1 MNETLQPQQ
10 NQTEQP
16 LTLHTLSS
24 IRSLLINPSTP
35 KRTVSS
41 LLQTLTQSPK
51 PTHHTLNLLS
61 DLATHHSSFSQPALD
76 SLIHSTDSPTRLAVD
91 SLASISELSFPELD
105 DERFVSLCFGPSI
118 PGRIWML
125 RNAGC
130 TFRVRPALLFTVLLG
145 FTKDPYPYVRAAS
158 LEGLVRL
165 SGHGDFCDVSMVK
178 GCYLRALELF
188 DDMDDCVRLSAVRV
202 VASWGLL
209 LSASNADMKAY
220 WCNEV
225 FAKLCSMARDMSVKV
240 RVEAFSGL
248 AKMEMVSKDFLLQSL
263 SKRVLG
269 NGKQRETMDQITSEQ
284 FAMLATSVAGALMH
298 GLEDEFFEVRK
309 SACQSLHR
317 LTILSVEFAREALDL
332 LMDMLNDDSVV
343 VRLQALETM
352 HHMALNGWLKL
363 QEKHLHMFLGALV
376 DNCREVRC
384 AVRKILKVVRLGD
397 LAMFK
402 SSIDRLLKNLD
413 SYLLDEAD
421 VFSAFSHLG
430 RNHKKFVGYI
440 VKETFEEVEA
450 AFEGN
455 DGFKSARI
463 AALLIISISAPLFNE
478 YLGIIPPVLFS
489 YAVTLLGRIY
499 LAFSDIMDKDTL
511 LAYLCEKSR
520 PSSDSVSDINHEDGE
535 QQLSLIEGD
544 TPNCDSNGVI
554 DSKIGSQIMKEQK
567 EVTCYQ
573 VEQHQSEYSEV
584 TVYVNFILAKF
595 PDMWQMIETGLTN
608 EVLRSLRC
616 LKEELSS
623 LNIDSS
629 ESHDALAFT
638 LLYLRIIKLLVE
650 VWEHLLPAKGS
661 CSHGLAELEFKLGKL
676 DKRIKELMSKL
687 VGFSAEEELNILE
700 LILVTYALRLC
711 KVETI
716 CVNLTFKRLTS
727 IYSCVESILKERPV
741 LPSNFVVELGKL
753 LHKCQTASV
762 NGASCSTLKFD
773 KCLKLFSLKKFVFR
787 GTIRQLKAEL
797 SISNND
803 SLHPFPFV
811 SGLPVS
817 VPCEITLHNIISKCK
832 LWLKMSFD
840 DGLVQYVFLDLDHL
854 EGYGDVRS
862 FAFVAPFYRTP
873 KANSFRLKVCISLE
887 CLFESVC
894 PVQRYGGPKYE
905 LVPLCKEKQV
915 YFSNVNKD

>member
-1 MNETLQPQQ
+1 MDDTPQLQS
-10 NQTEQP
+10 NSEQP

-35 KRTVSS
+35 KPTLSS
-41 LLQTLTQSPK
+41 ILQTLTRSSQL
-51 PTHHTLNLLS
+51 THHTLNLLT
-61 DLATHHSSFSQPALD
+61 DLAIHHPSFSQLALD
-76 SLIHSTDSPTRLAVD
+76 SLLTATESPTRLAVD
-91 SLASISELSFPELD
+91 SLASISELSFPDSFELD
-105 DERFVSLCFGPSI
+105 DGRFVSLCFGPSI

-125 RNAGC
+125 KNAGYL
-130 TFRVRPALLFTVLLG
+130 FKVRPALLFTVLLG

-158 LEGLVRL
+158 LEGLVGL
-165 SGHGDFCDVSMVK
+165 SERGDFNDVSMVK
-178 GCYLRALELF
+178 GCYQRALQLLT
-188 DDMDDCVRLSAVRV
+188 DMEDCVRISAVRV
-202 VASWGLL
+202 VASWGLM

-225 FAKLCSMARDMSVKV
+225 FAKLCSMVRDMSMKV
-240 RVEAFSGL
+240 RVEAFNGL
-248 AKMEMVSKDFLLQSL
+248 AKMEIVSKDFLLQSL
-263 SKRVLG
+263 SKRVLR
-269 NGKQRETMDQITSEQ
+269 NEKQMEAMDQSTSEQ
-284 FAMLATSVAGALMH
+284 FVTLATSVAGALVH
-298 GLEDEFFEVRK
+298 GLEEEFFEVRK
-309 SACQSLHR
+309 SACQSLHT
-317 LTILSVEFAREALDL
+317 LTVLSVEFAREALDL

-352 HHMALNGWLKL
+352 HHMAINGCLKL

-384 AVRKILKVVRLGD
+384 AERKILKIVKLND

-402 SSIDRLLKNLD
+402 SSIDRLMENLD
-413 SYLLDEAD
+413 SYLQDEAD

-455 DGFKSARI
+455 DEFKSARI

-478 YLGIIPPVLFS
+478 YLGVIPPVLFS
-489 YAVTLLGRIY
+489 YAVTLLDRIY
-499 LAFSDIMDKDTL
+499 YAFSDIMDKDAL

-520 PSSDSVSDINHEDGE
+520 PPSYSAPNISHGEGE
-535 QQLSLIEGD
+535 QQLPLIEGD
-544 TPNCDSNGVI
+544 TPNCASNGII
-554 DSKIGSQIMKEQK
+554 DSEVGSQIMKEQK
-567 EVTCYQ
+567 ELPSYQ

-584 TVYVNFILAKF
+584 TKFVNFILAKC
-595 PDMWQMIETGLTN
+595 PDMWQTIETGLTN

-616 LKEELSS
+616 LKEELSTMKFDS
-623 LNIDSS
+623 LG
-629 ESHDALAFT
+629 SHDALAFA
-638 LLYLRIIKLLVE
+638 LLYIRIIILLVE

-661 CSHGLAELEFKLGKL
+661 RSHGMGELEFKLGKL
-676 DKRIKELMSKL
+676 DRRIKELMSTF
-687 VGFSAEEELNILE
+687 VGFSAEEELNMLE

-711 KVETI
+711 KLETI

-727 IYSCVESILKERPV
+727 IYSCVESILKERSV

-753 LHKCQTASV
+753 LHE
-762 NGASCSTLKFD
+762 CSLQFD
-773 KCLKLFSLKKFVFR
+773 RCLKLFSLKKFVFH
-787 GTIRQLKAEL
+787 GTVKHLKAEL

-817 VPCEITLHNIISKCK
+817 IPCKIKLHNIISNCK
-832 LWLKMSFD
+832 LWLRMSLD
-840 DGLVQYVFLDLDHL
+840 DGLVQYVFLDLDNFI
-854 EGYGDVRS
+854 GTGDVKN
-862 FAFVAPFYRTP
+862 FDFVAPFYRTP
-873 KANSFRLKVCISLE
+873 KSNSFTLKVCISLE
-887 CLFESVC
+887 CLFENVS
-894 PVQRYGGPKYE
+894 PIQRYGGPKYE

-915 YFSNVNKD
+915 YYFNVNKD